1 MSQPISPEPKRLY
14 IETVGCQ
21 MNVLD
26 SEMVVAA
33 LRKDGYVLT
42 QDPAQADAVLFNT
55 CSVREHAEEKAYN
68 NVFRLKQL
76 KLANP
81 DMVIGVMGCMAQK
94 DQQKVFDRV
103 PFVDLVVGPGQLHR
117 IPELIEGAR
126 QGERHQLAVSL
137 SRREGS
143 AEEIKRSHETFDP
156 LRDPQMRPTPFQAY
170 LRIQIGCDKF
180 CTYCIV
186 PMTRGPEQGRSPEEI
201 VREAKILAEQGAKEI
216 TLLGQTVNS
225 YRWVDGQ
232 RTTRLADLLQMLH
245 PIEGIER
252 IKFVTSYPKD
262 MTRELLETVRD
273 LPKCMPYLH
282 VPAQSGSDVVLKRM
296 KRGYTTSDYYTMM
309 DRIRDVLPGAA
320 VSSDFIVGFCGE
332 TEEDFQET
340 VELVKHCR
348 FKNSFIYQYSV
359 RPGTKGA
366 ELLTDDIPEEVKH
379 RRNLDLLAVQNQ
391 ISLEDNLTFLG
402 KEVPILVEGPSK
414 WSVRKGQT
422 GDLRQMT
429 GRTPCDRIVVWDGH
443 MRQVGEILP
452 VEVTDV
458 YAFTMLGRVRTVEQG
473 VGEPEIVFG
482 LDHLRSKPVQGA
494 I

>member
-1 MSQPISPEPKRLY
+1 
-14 IETVGCQ
+14 
-21 MNVLD
+21 
-26 SEMVVAA
+26 
-33 LRKDGYVLT
+33 
-42 QDPAQADAVLFNT
+42 
-55 CSVREHAEEKAYN
+55 
-68 NVFRLKQL
+68 
-76 KLANP
+76 
-81 DMVIGVMGCMAQK
+81 
-94 DQQKVFDRV
+94 
-103 PFVDLVVGPGQLHR
+103 
-117 IPELIEGAR
+117 
-126 QGERHQLAVSL
+126 
-137 SRREGS
+137 
-143 AEEIKRSHETFDP
+143 
-156 LRDPQMRPTPFQAY
+156 
-170 LRIQIGCDKF
+170 
-180 CTYCIV
+180 
-186 PMTRGPEQGRSPEEI
+186 
-201 VREAKILAEQGAKEI
+201 
-216 TLLGQTVNS
+216 
-225 YRWVDGQ
+225 
-232 RTTRLADLLQMLH
+232 
-245 PIEGIER
+245 
-252 IKFVTSYPKD
+252 
-262 MTRELLETVRD
+262 
-273 LPKCMPYLH
+273 
-282 VPAQSGSDVVLKRM
+282 
-296 KRGYTTSDYYTMM
+296 
-309 DRIRDVLPGAA
+309 VLPGAA